1 MIYLDSG
8 YYALLSAS
16 VVAEAVA
23 EAISGMGNCSRG
35 AYKEAL
41 TGARVIFET
50 RVLYQKCSM
59 EMVREQ
65 VVFTIILPKLKYCH

>member
-1 MIYLDSG
+1 MIYLDSAATSF
-8 YYALLSAS
+8 YRPPC
-16 VVAEAVA
+16 VAEAVA
-23 EAISGMGNCSRG
+23 EAISSMGNCSRG

-59 EMVREQ
+59 EMVRSRWHLQ
-65 VVFTIILPKLKYCH
+65 PILPKA